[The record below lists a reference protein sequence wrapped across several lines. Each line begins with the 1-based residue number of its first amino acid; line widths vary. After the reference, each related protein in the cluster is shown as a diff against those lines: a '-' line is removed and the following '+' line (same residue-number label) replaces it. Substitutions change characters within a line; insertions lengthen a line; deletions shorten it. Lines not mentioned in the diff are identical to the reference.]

1 MVKEVISSKDNTR
14 IKNYRKLHTA
24 KGRKKTNQ
32 FLIEGVHLVEEAVNY
47 NQPVDTIIIEDG
59 FKHDLNIDKFKTLY
73 VSADVMKSLSTL
85 DTPPGIA
92 AVMDQQKPGKVDFK
106 RVLLLEDIQDPGNL
120 GTLIRTADAFGF
132 KTVLI
137 TPKSA
142 DPYNPKVLRSAQ
154 GSHFHLNILQ
164 REAAE
169 AALSFKGIKI
179 GTSLNDAVYID
190 DFNKP
195 EGDIML
201 VLGNEG
207 QGLTDETLQLMD
219 INAKINM
226 PGSSESLNVAIAGAI
241 MMHHFKS

>member
-92 AVMDQQKPGKVDFK
+92 AVMDQQKQSK
-106 RVLLLEDIQDPGNL
+106 
-120 GTLIRTADAFGF
+120 
-132 KTVLI
+132 
-137 TPKSA
+137 

-169 AALSFKGIKI
+169 AVLSFKGIKI

>member
-24 KGRKKTNQ
+24 KGRKKTDQ

-47 NQPVDTIIIEDG
+47 NQPIDMVIIEDG
-59 FKHDLNIDKFKTLY
+59 FNHGLELDKYETLY
-73 VSADVMKSLSTL
+73 VSSDVMKTLSTL

-92 AVMDQQKPGKVDFK
+92 AIVNQQKTGKVNFN
-106 RVLLLEDIQDPGNL
+106 RVLLLEDVQDPGNM

-132 KTVLI
+132 STVII

-142 DPYNPKVLRSAQ
+142 DPYNPKVLRGAQ
-154 GSHFHLNILQ
+154 GSHFHLNIIQ
-164 REAAE
+164 REALE
-169 AALSFKGIKI
+169 ATESFRGIKI
-179 GTSLNDAVYID
+179 GTSLDDASYIE

-195 EGDIML
+195 DGDIML
-201 VLGNEG
+201 CLGNEG
-207 QGLTDETLQLMD
+207 QGLSSETLQLMD

-226 PGSSESLNVAIAGAI
+226 VGSSESLNVAIAGAI
-241 MMHHFKS
+241 LMHHFKS

>member
-47 NQPVDTIIIEDG
+47 KQPVDTIIIEDG
-59 FKHDLNIDKFKTLY
+59 FNHDLNLDKFKTLY
-73 VSADVMKSLSTL
+73 VSGDVMKSLSTL

-92 AVMDQQKPGKVDFK
+92 AVVDQQKQCKVDFK

-154 GSHFHLNILQ
+154 GSHFHLDILQ

-169 AALSFKGIKI
+169 AVESFKGIKI

-207 QGLTDETLQLMD
+207 QGLTEETLQLMD

>member
-47 NQPVDTIIIEDG
+47 KQPVDTIIIEDG
-59 FKHDLNIDKFKTLY
+59 FNHDLNLDKFKTLY
-73 VSADVMKSLSTL
+73 VSGDVMKSLSTL

-92 AVMDQQKPGKVDFK
+92 AVVDQQKQGKVDFK

-154 GSHFHLNILQ
+154 GSHFHLDILQ

-169 AALSFKGIKI
+169 AVESFKGIKI

-207 QGLTDETLQLMD
+207 QGLTEETLQLMD

>member
-24 KGRKKTNQ
+24 KGRKKTDQ

-47 NQPVDTIIIEDG
+47 NQPIDMVIIEDG
-59 FKHDLNIDKFKTLY
+59 FNHGLELDQYETLY
-73 VSADVMKSLSTL
+73 VSSDVMKTLSTL

-92 AVMDQQKPGKVDFK
+92 AIVNQKKTGKVNFN
-106 RVLLLEDIQDPGNL
+106 RVLLLEDVQDPGNM

-132 KTVLI
+132 STVII

-142 DPYNPKVLRSAQ
+142 DPYNSKVLRGAQ
-154 GSHFHLNILQ
+154 GSHFHLNIIQ
-164 REAAE
+164 REALE
-169 AALSFKGIKI
+169 AAESFRGIKI
-179 GTSLNDAVYID
+179 GTSLDDALYIE

-195 EGDIML
+195 DGDIML
-201 VLGNEG
+201 CLGNEG
-207 QGLTDETLQLMD
+207 QGLSSETLQLMD

-226 PGSSESLNVAIAGAI
+226 VGSSESLNVAIAGAI
-241 MMHHFKS
+241 LMHHFKS

>member
-24 KGRKKTNQ
+24 KGRKKSEQ

-47 NQPVDTIIIEDG
+47 NQPVDVIIIEDG
-59 FKHDLNIDKFKTLY
+59 FNHELNIDKFKVLY
-73 VSADVMKSLSTL
+73 VSRDVMKTLSTL

-92 AVMDQQKPGKVDFK
+92 AVVNQQKPGKVDYN

-132 KTVLI
+132 KTVLV

-142 DPYNPKVLRSAQ
+142 DPYNPKVLRGAQ

-169 AALSFKGIKI
+169 AAEAFKGIKI

-195 EGDIML
+195 DGDIML

-207 QGLTDETLQLMD
+207 QGLSDETLGMMD

>member
-1 MVKEVISSKDNTR
+1 MVKEVIASKDNTR

-32 FLIEGVHLVEEAVNY
+32 FLIEGVHLVEEAINY
-47 NQPVDTIIIEDG
+47 NQPVETIIIEDG

-73 VSADVMKSLSTL
+73 VSRDVMKSLSTL

-92 AVMDQQKPGKVDFK
+92 AIVEQQKQGKIDFQ

-169 AALSFKGIKI
+169 AVASFKGIKI

-195 EGDIML
+195 KGDIML

>member
-47 NQPVDTIIIEDG
+47 KQPVDTIIIEDG
-59 FKHDLNIDKFKTLY
+59 FNHDLNLDKFKTLY
-73 VSADVMKSLSTL
+73 VSGDVMKSLSTL

-92 AVMDQQKPGKVDFK
+92 AVVDQQKQGKVDFK

-154 GSHFHLNILQ
+154 GSHFHLDILQ
-164 REAAE
+164 RTAAE
-169 AALSFKGIKI
+169 AVESFKGIKI

-207 QGLTDETLQLMD
+207 QGLTEETLQLMD

>member
-24 KGRKKTNQ
+24 KGRKKSNQ

-59 FKHDLNIDKFKTLY
+59 FTHDLNIDKFKVLY
-73 VSADVMKSLSTL
+73 VSEDVMKSLSTL

-92 AVMDQQKPGKVDFK
+92 AVLDRQAPGKITYN
-106 RVLLLEDIQDPGNL
+106 RVLLLEDVQDPGNL

-137 TPKSA
+137 TPESA

-154 GSHFHLNILQ
+154 GSHFHLNVLQ
-164 REAAE
+164 RGALEAVE
-169 AALSFKGIKI
+169 SFKGIKI
-179 GTSLNDAVYID
+179 GTSLDDAVYID

-195 EGDIML
+195 DGDIML

-207 QGLTDETLQLMD
+207 RGLTAETKQLMD

-226 PGSSESLNVAIAGAI
+226 PGMSESLNVAIAGAI
-241 MMHHFKS
+241 LMHHFKS

>member
-47 NQPVDTIIIEDG
+47 KQPVDTIIIEDG
-59 FKHDLNIDKFKTLY
+59 FNHDLNLDKFKTLY
-73 VSADVMKSLSTL
+73 VSGDVMKSLSTL

-92 AVMDQQKPGKVDFK
+92 AVVDQQKQGKVDFK

-154 GSHFHLNILQ
+154 GSHFHLDILQ
-164 REAAE
+164 RAAAE
-169 AALSFKGIKI
+169 AVESFKGIKI

-207 QGLTDETLQLMD
+207 QGLTEETLQLMD

>member
-47 NQPVDTIIIEDG
+47 NQPVETIIIEDG
-59 FKHDLNIDKFKTLY
+59 FKHDLNLDKFKILY
-73 VSADVMKSLSTL
+73 VSQDVMKSLSTL

-92 AVMDQQKPGKVDFK
+92 AVVEQQKQDKVDFK

-169 AALSFKGIKI
+169 AIAGFKGIKI

-195 EGDIML
+195 DGDIML

>member
-59 FKHDLNIDKFKTLY
+59 FQHDLNIDKFKVLY
-73 VSADVMKSLSTL
+73 VSHDVMKTLSTL

-92 AVMDQQKPGKVDFK
+92 AVVNRQKPGKVDYN
-106 RVLLLEDIQDPGNL
+106 RVLLLEGIQDPGNL

-169 AALSFKGIKI
+169 AVAGFKGIKI

-207 QGLTDETLQLMD
+207 QGLSEETLNLMD